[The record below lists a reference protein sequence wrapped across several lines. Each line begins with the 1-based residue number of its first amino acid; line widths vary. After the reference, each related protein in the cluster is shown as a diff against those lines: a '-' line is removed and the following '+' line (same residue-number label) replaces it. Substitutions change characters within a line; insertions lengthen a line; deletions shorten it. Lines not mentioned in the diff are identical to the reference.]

1 MITSDPRPHSGH
13 PTTIGV
19 SHLSLTERALAGGGA
34 MLAHDLV
41 ERPTQDID
49 LFTPQAD
56 EPTRLAAALA
66 HALRESG
73 ALVEVDRRGPEFS
86 RLTVTMAD
94 GRSVAVEIAR
104 DARIRQTVHLGFGQV
119 LHLDEVAADKTL
131 ALFGRAAARDLVD
144 VHALSRRYTLDQLCA
159 LAEEKDS
166 GFNHPVLA
174 DALRAATAHSDAAFT
189 ELGLQ
194 GDAVASLRN
203 WANNWREQLT
213 APTPEST
220 DTREPRRS
228 AEPRSPD
235 ERHPPSAQQDRNGPS
250 RSL

>member
-1 MITSDPRPHSGH
+1 MSLDPLHEQIAR
-13 PTTIGV
+13 
-19 SHLSLTERALAGGGA
+19 LAFSLPEADQVALAGGGA
-34 MLAHDLV
+34 MLAYDLV

-56 EPTRLAAALA
+56 EPTRLADALA
-66 HALRESG
+66 YALRGSG

-86 RLTVTMAD
+86 RLTVTVPD
-94 GRSVAVEIAR
+94 GRAVAVEIAR
-104 DARIRQTVHLGFGQV
+104 DARIRQTVHLGFGHV

-159 LAEEKDS
+159 LAAEKDS

-213 APTPEST
+213 TSGSEST
-220 DTREPRRS
+220 ANTREPRRS
-228 AEPRSPD
+228 ADPSPPD
-235 ERHPPSAQQDRNGPS
+235 GRLPPSAKQDRNGPR

>member
-1 MITSDPRPHSGH
+1 M
-13 PTTIGV
+13 V
-19 SHLSLTERALAGGGA
+19 ALAGGGA
-34 MLAHDLV
+34 MLAHNLV

-49 LFTPQAD
+49 LFTPQ
-56 EPTRLAAALA
+56 PTEAKRLADALA
-66 HALRESG
+66 QALRETG

-86 RLTVTMAD
+86 RLTVTMPD

-104 DARIRQTVHLGFGQV
+104 DARIRRAVHLGFGHV

-159 LAEEKDS
+159 LAAEKDA
-166 GFNHPVLA
+166 GFSHPVLA
-174 DALRAATAHSDAAFT
+174 DALNAAAAHSDAAFT

-194 GDAVASLRN
+194 RETVASLRN

-213 APTPEST
+213 ASASEST

-228 AEPRSPD
+228 AEPSSPN
-235 ERHPPSAQQDRNGPS
+235 ERRPPSAQQDRNGPS